1 MIEQLTLT
9 ADELLTTTR
18 TVRKRLDFNRPVER
32 AAILECLAIAHQA
45 PTACNMQ
52 NWHFI
57 VVTDAAKRAELA
69 TIYRKG
75 WELYLPMPFSVPNLS
90 FENPSHQAMQS
101 RVGDSAQYLA
111 DNIEK
116 VPALVIPCFTGR
128 VEKESNAIQ
137 AAMWGTIAPAAWNFM
152 LAARARGLGTAWT
165 SVHLFYEE
173 EAAGILGIPYAEI
186 TQACLIPVT
195 YTRGTKFKP
204 GWREP
209 MTTTVH
215 WDTW

>member
-1 MIEQLTLT
+1 MISQLPLT
-9 ADELLTTTR
+9 TDELLSTTR
-18 TVRKRLDFNRPVER
+18 TVRKRLDFSRPVER
-32 AAILECLAIAHQA
+32 EAIEECLEIAHQA

-52 NWHFI
+52 NWHFV
-57 VVTDAAKRAELA
+57 VVTDLTKRAELGA
-69 TIYRKG
+69 IYRKG
-75 WELYLPMPFSVPNLS
+75 WELYLPMPFSVSNLS
-90 FENPSHQAMQS
+90 FDNPSHQAMQG

-128 VEKESNAIQ
+128 VENQGNAIQ

-173 EAAGILGIPYAEI
+173 EAAGVLGIPYADV
-186 TQACLIPVT
+186 TQACLIPVAHT
-195 YTRGTKFKP
+195 IG
-204 GWREP
+204 
-209 MTTTVH
+209 
-215 WDTW
+215 

>member
-1 MIEQLTLT
+1 MLSQLSLT

-18 TVRKRLDFNRPVER
+18 TVRKRLDLNRPVER
-32 AAILECLAIAHQA
+32 EAILECLAIAHQA

-52 NWHFI
+52 NWHFV
-57 VVTDAAKRAELA
+57 VVTDPAKRAALA
-69 TIYRKG
+69 AVYRKG

-90 FENPSHQAMQS
+90 FDNQLHQAMQT
-101 RVGDSAQYLA
+101 RVGDSGQYLA

-116 VPALVIPCFTGR
+116 VPVFVIPCFTGR

-173 EAAGILGIPYAEI
+173 EAAEILGIPYAEV
-186 TQACLIPVT
+186 TQARLIPVAPNSNRAGGSRSLRRFIGK
-195 YTRGTKFKP
+195 RGNQ
-204 GWREP
+204 
-209 MTTTVH
+209 
-215 WDTW
+215 

>member
-1 MIEQLTLT
+1 MIEQLPLT

-32 AAILECLAIAHQA
+32 ETILECLAIAHQA

-75 WELYLPMPFSVPNLS
+75 WELYLPMPFSVLNLS
-90 FENPSHQAMQS
+90 FVNASHQAMQS

-116 VPALVIPCFTGR
+116 VPTLVIPCFTGR

-165 SVHLFYEE
+165 SVHLFCEE
-173 EAAGILGIPYAEI
+173 EAAGVLGIPYAEI
-186 TQACLIPVT
+186 TQACLIPVA

-209 MTTTVH
+209 LTTTVH
-215 WDTW
+215 WDSW